1 MTRYASRYWPL
12 SCSIAERFH
21 SCYGFDGS
29 KTQPRIDMLPVG
41 VASKAEASNCPIRSV
56 LSNVTGKWRM
66 IIILAL
72 EDEPKRFGDLKRC
85 IGDVTQSVLTENLR
99 GLQRDGYLTRTVDPG
114 PPVAVSYE
122 LTPLGRSLLE
132 MLKPLVFWSH
142 EQMDEVRK
150 FRMEFDRKH
159 AG

>member
-1 MTRYASRYWPL
+1 
-12 SCSIAERFH
+12 
-21 SCYGFDGS
+21 
-29 KTQPRIDMLPVG
+29 
-41 VASKAEASNCPIRSV
+41 
-56 LSNVTGKWRM
+56 M
-66 IIILAL
+66 IIVLAL

-132 MLKPLVFWSH
+132 ILKPLVFWSH
-142 EQMDEVRK
+142 EQMDEVRQ
-150 FRMEFDRKH
+150 FRMKFDREQ
-159 AG
+159 AS

>member
-1 MTRYASRYWPL
+1 
-12 SCSIAERFH
+12 
-21 SCYGFDGS
+21 
-29 KTQPRIDMLPVG
+29 MLPIG
-41 VASKAEASNCPIRSV
+41 VANKAEASNCSIRSV

-85 IGDVTQSVLTENLR
+85 IGDVTQSVLTDNLR
-99 GLQRDGYLTRTVDPG
+99 GLQRDGYLTRTVEPG

-122 LTPLGRSLLE
+122 LTPLGRSLLA

-142 EQMDEVRK
+142 EQMDQVK
-150 FRMEFDRKH
+150 TARMAYERGQ

>member
-1 MTRYASRYWPL
+1 
-12 SCSIAERFH
+12 
-21 SCYGFDGS
+21 
-29 KTQPRIDMLPVG
+29 MLPIG
-41 VASKAEASNCPIRSV
+41 VANKSEASNCSIRSV

-85 IGDVTQSVLTENLR
+85 IGDITQSVLTENLR

-142 EQMDEVRK
+142 EQMDEVRRL
-150 FRMEFDRKH
+150 RMQFDREQ
-159 AG
+159 AS

>member
-1 MTRYASRYWPL
+1 
-12 SCSIAERFH
+12 
-21 SCYGFDGS
+21 
-29 KTQPRIDMLPVG
+29 MLPIG
-41 VASKAEASNCPIRSV
+41 VASKAEASNCCIRSV

-99 GLQRDGYLTRTVDPG
+99 GLQRDGYLTRTVEPG

-122 LTPLGRSLLE
+122 LTPMGRSLLGL
-132 MLKPLVFWSH
+132 LKPLVYWSH
-142 EQMDEVRK
+142 DQMDEVK
-150 FRMEFDRKH
+150 SLRMAYDREH
-159 AG
+159 AK

>member
-1 MTRYASRYWPL
+1 
-12 SCSIAERFH
+12 
-21 SCYGFDGS
+21 
-29 KTQPRIDMLPVG
+29 MLPIG

-56 LSNVTGKWRM
+56 LSNVTGKRRM

-72 EDEPKRFGDLKRC
+72 EDDPNRFGDLKRC

-99 GLQRDGYLTRTVDPG
+99 GLQRDGYVTRSVDPG
-114 PPVAVSYE
+114 PPVAVSYA
-122 LTPLGRSLLE
+122 LTPLGRTLLE

-142 EQMDEVRK
+142 EQMDEVKER
-150 FRMEFDRKH
+150 RMHYDRAQ

>member
-1 MTRYASRYWPL
+1 
-12 SCSIAERFH
+12 
-21 SCYGFDGS
+21 
-29 KTQPRIDMLPVG
+29 MLPVG
-41 VASKAEASNCPIRSV
+41 VSSKAEASNCSIRSV

-66 IIILAL
+66 IIILVL
-72 EDEPKRFGDLKRC
+72 EDEPKRFGDIKRC

-132 MLKPLVFWSH
+132 TLKPLIYWSH
-142 EQMDEVRK
+142 DQMDQVRAA
-150 FRMEFDRKH
+150 RMEYDR
-159 AG
+159 AR

>member
-1 MTRYASRYWPL
+1 
-12 SCSIAERFH
+12 
-21 SCYGFDGS
+21 
-29 KTQPRIDMLPVG
+29 MLPVG
-41 VASKAEASNCPIRSV
+41 VSSKAEASNCSIRSV

-66 IIILAL
+66 IIILVL
-72 EDEPKRFGDLKRC
+72 EDEPKRFGDIKRC

-132 MLKPLVFWSH
+132 TLKPLIYWSH
-142 EQMDEVRK
+142 DQMDQVRAA
-150 FRMEFDRKH
+150 RMEYDRAK
-159 AG
+159 

>member
-1 MTRYASRYWPL
+1 
-12 SCSIAERFH
+12 
-21 SCYGFDGS
+21 
-29 KTQPRIDMLPVG
+29 MLPIG
-41 VASKAEASNCPIRSV
+41 VANKAEASNCCIRSV

-114 PPVAVSYE
+114 PPVAVTYE
-122 LTPLGRSLLE
+122 LTPLGRDLLG

-142 EQMDEVRK
+142 EQMDQVRQ
-150 FRMEFDRKH
+150 FRMEYDRQQ

>member
-1 MTRYASRYWPL
+1 
-12 SCSIAERFH
+12 
-21 SCYGFDGS
+21 
-29 KTQPRIDMLPVG
+29 MLPIG
-41 VASKAEASNCPIRSV
+41 VANKAEASNCAIRSV

-142 EQMDEVRK
+142 EQMDEVRQ
-150 FRMEFDRKH
+150 FRMQYDRKKSS
-159 AG
+159 